1 MDAKYNSLIDNSV
14 FRVTLIAVGFAAWL
28 IASVGLWMV
37 ATS

>member
-1 MDAKYNSLIDNSV
+1 MDAKYNNLIDNSV